1 MNFDAKMQY
10 PDAGYRQAVIFCIL
24 NYALYHIARRSVS
37 VRISFILIVLLLL
50 AASPGTGQQ
59 ITQTDVRFRLAQS
72 YARTGDY
79 DSAIKILQDLL
90 KANPGNIAVAEELRR
105 DYIEVKRYT
114 DAITL
119 LQQQI
124 ALRPRDVN
132 AVSQLAALYYLNS
145 EEDKAYATWE
155 GIIKANP
162 KDMISYHM
170 VGATMTQSRLF
181 DRAIQVYLRGRTAC
195 GTPTLFINEVAYLY
209 TITSRYAEATRE
221 YLLLLKS
228 SPSQLGYVQT
238 SLSTYTNRPEGL
250 TAATAVVEDASH
262 SAPADLPLA
271 RLLAWVYME
280 GKQYDK
286 AYDVYKT
293 IDKEAKANGLELQ
306 AFAERALR
314 EKSYTVAAKA
324 FQEIID
330 RYPKTEHTAE
340 VKFGYAQALEA
351 SEEEADTL
359 HIFGSEQPFARG
371 STANGNPPALFAG
384 AIQAYKQV
392 LTEFPGTQ
400 LAARA
405 LLSVGIIQQQKTGD
419 LQAARTSLEQLL
431 STYAMYAPVAIEGTL
446 HLGDV
451 YLALDMLD
459 KAREKYRAISGRGI
473 RTTAPQEEAAYR
485 LAELYYY
492 EARFDSAAAILHD
505 LTANANSDVA
515 NDAIAL
521 QVLIQQHLQT
531 EKPSLEAYA
540 KASLLRR
547 QRKWPDALSILESF
561 PSKFPN
567 SDLLDES
574 LLAAGDIYT
583 LLGRYTDALSAYD
596 TLMVRYP
603 QSIAV
608 DQTMMKV
615 GEVYQNGLKDRQKA
629 ITTYEKLLEQYPSS
643 IYVAEAR
650 KRVRFLR
657 GDAL

>member
-1 MNFDAKMQY
+1 MPGTHPALDATY
-10 PDAGYRQAVIFCIL
+10 HHAAIFCIFT
-24 NYALYHIARRSVS
+24 YALYHSANRSLS
-37 VRISFILIVLLLL
+37 IRILFILLVLLLL
-50 AASPGTGQQ
+50 APPPGKGQQ
-59 ITQTDVRFRLAQS
+59 VTQTDVRFRLAQS
-72 YARTGDY
+72 YARSGDY
-79 DSAIKILQDLL
+79 DSAIKILQELL
-90 KANPGNIAVAEELRR
+90 KAYPGNLTVAEELRR

-114 DAITL
+114 DAINL

-132 AVSQLAALYYLNS
+132 SASQLAALYYLNS
-145 EEDKAYATWE
+145 EEAKAYDTWE

-195 GTPTLFINEVAYLY
+195 ANPTLFINEVAYLY

-250 TAATAVVEDASH
+250 TAAASVVEDASH
-262 SAPADLPLA
+262 AAPADLPLA

-293 IDKEAKANGLELQ
+293 IDRDAKANGLELQ
-306 AFAERALR
+306 SFAERALR
-314 EKSYTVAAKA
+314 EKSYTVAARA
-324 FQEIID
+324 FQEIINH
-330 RYPKTEHTAE
+330 YPKSEHTAE

-359 HIFGSEQPFARG
+359 HLFGLERPFTG
-371 STANGNPPALFAG
+371 GTDPSSPFAG
-384 AIQAYKQV
+384 AIQAYTQV

-405 LLSVGIIQQQKTGD
+405 LLNVGIIQQEKAGD
-419 LQAARTSLEQLL
+419 LRAARASLEQLL
-431 STYAMYAPVAIEGTL
+431 SRYATFAPVAIEGTL

-459 KAREKYRAISGRGI
+459 KAREKYLAISGRGI
-473 RTTAPQEEAAYR
+473 RATAPQEEAAYR
-485 LAELYYY
+485 LAELYYFQ
-492 EARFDSAAAILHD
+492 ARFDSALVILRD
-505 LTANANSDVA
+505 LTADVDSDVA

-521 QVLIQQHLQT
+521 QVLIQQHLQS

-540 KASLLRR
+540 KANLLRR
-547 QRKWPDALSILESF
+547 QRKWTDAISILESF
-561 PSKFPN
+561 PAKFPS

-574 LLAAGDIYT
+574 LLAVGDIYT
-583 LLGRYTDALSAYD
+583 LTGRYTEALAAYD
-596 TLMVRYP
+596 TLMARYP

-615 GEVYQNGLKDRQKA
+615 GEVYQNGLRDRQKA
-629 ITTYEKLLEQYPSS
+629 ITTFEKLLEQYPSS